1 MQCLKLERRGAI
13 KNCPLNW
20 AKKDLVGFGYFW
32 LVYSGKEGDMAGR
45 VTLSNFGGDMGKKG
59 GREYGGKLE
68 GDNGKTKSWK
78 GLWEKLE
85 GHMS

>member
-1 MQCLKLERRGAI
+1 MGRKGIWSDELPFPTLE
-13 KNCPLNW
+13 
-20 AKKDLVGFGYFW
+20 
-32 LVYSGKEGDMAGR
+32 
-45 VTLSNFGGDMGKKG
+45 GDMGKKG

-78 GLWEKLE
+78 GVWEKLE